1 MSALGSESG
10 STLSLRR
17 AVAPPG
23 WKLDVHQ
30 RKWKGT
36 FHDSSCMKTEREKR
50 NGVPQA
56 SCPVGMNV
64 VLSCALGQ
72 VWWTDNHSCS
82 NCDSFAYMSWMQGKL
97 SCSCQS
103 MNLLT
108 ETFGSSLIQNGLNFF
123 FPSPPIPRNSL
134 LFTSFP
140 ICVTRSR
147 RAGRSVVRTEGMS
160 AR

>member
-1 MSALGSESG
+1 
-10 STLSLRR
+10 
-17 AVAPPG
+17 
-23 WKLDVHQ
+23 
-30 RKWKGT
+30 
-36 FHDSSCMKTEREKR
+36 MKTEREKR

-97 SCSCQS
+97 SRSCQS

-123 FPSPPIPRNSL
+123 FPSPLFPETVYCSPLFQFVLPGQGGLGGPWSGPRACLPGSR
-134 LFTSFP
+134 SYYAP
-140 ICVTRSR
+140 VGDGCVIQC
-147 RAGRSVVRTEGMS
+147 V
-160 AR
+160 